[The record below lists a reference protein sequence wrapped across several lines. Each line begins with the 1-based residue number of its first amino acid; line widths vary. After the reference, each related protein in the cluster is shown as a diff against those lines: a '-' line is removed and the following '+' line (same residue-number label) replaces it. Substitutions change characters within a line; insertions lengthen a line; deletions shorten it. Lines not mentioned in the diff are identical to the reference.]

1 MVCGTRITL
10 SYICAKNMA
19 VYRNLIFDLGGV
31 LLDIDYQRTARAFH
45 AIGASDFEQFYSQ
58 AAANPLFER
67 LETGHLTD
75 GEFYNEMRLH
85 CFPGTTDAQILEA
98 WNAIL
103 LDFRPKSI
111 EYLRQLRA
119 HYRVFLLS
127 NTNHLHYAVFDSL
140 LQTHTGEASL
150 DGLFEKAYYSFR
162 VGLRKPYESIYRYVL
177 EDAGLNAGETLFI
190 DDSPVNIPA
199 PQQLGIHTHLLT
211 PGNVIESL
219 DLL

>member
-1 MVCGTRITL
+1 MAVRRCGFLHLRKK
-10 SYICAKNMA
+10 SMA

-31 LLDIDYQRTARAFH
+31 LLNIDYQRTARAFKD
-45 AIGASDFEQFYSQ
+45 IGATDFELFYSQ

-75 GEFYNEMRLH
+75 AEFYNEMRLH
-85 CFPGTTDAQILEA
+85 CYPGTTDAQILAA

-103 LDFRPKSI
+103 LDFRPGSI
-111 EYLRQLRA
+111 ALLRQLQT

-127 NTNHLHYAVFDSL
+127 NTNHLHYAEFDSL
-140 LQTHTGEASL
+140 LKAHTGETSL

-162 VGLRKPYESIYRYVL
+162 LGLRKPYEPIYRYVL
-177 EDAGLNAGETLFI
+177 EDAGLNAAETLFI

-199 PQQLGIHTHLLT
+199 PQQLGIHTHLLK
-211 PGNVIESL
+211 PGTLIESL
-219 DLL
+219 ELL